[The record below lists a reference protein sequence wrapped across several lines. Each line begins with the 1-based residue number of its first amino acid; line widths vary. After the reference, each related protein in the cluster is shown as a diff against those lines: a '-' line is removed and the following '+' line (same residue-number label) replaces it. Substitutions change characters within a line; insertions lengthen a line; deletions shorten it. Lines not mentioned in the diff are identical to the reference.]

1 MLRHPTCILSS
12 ILVAVMAPATM
23 AAQSSA
29 SASSPPPAA
38 SGVKVRTVTDTLV
51 GGVGGVAVDRAGAIY
66 VATFGDVVYKVM
78 PDGRTSVFATGLYGA
93 SGNAIDSR
101 GRLLQ
106 SNFFGNYIV
115 RIDRDGVVSP
125 FAEGLQGPVGIA
137 VDSADNLVVTNCR
150 ANTLSWVTAEGE
162 VSTFAESPLLNCPN
176 GITRGPDG
184 TYYVANFTGGKLLA
198 VSAEG
203 EVRELATIPG
213 NGNGHVAIARGN
225 LYVTAFQ
232 SHRLYRVSMD
242 GSQVTHVAGTG
253 QIGEVDGPGLEAT
266 FAWPNGIATGPQ
278 GDRLYIN
285 DFLNRS
291 PPTLENPPVKKSI
304 VRQVT
309 LPSLSSVMQT
319 ALNTGGVD
327 AMRAAHQA
335 WMDNPVTAALFT
347 ERDVNAL
354 GYRLMGSGQ
363 LADATVV
370 FELNVD
376 ANPNS
381 FNVYDS
387 LAEAY
392 MNAGDNERAVEF
404 YRKSLDLNSGNTN
417 ATAMLEKMGAE

>member
-1 MLRHPTCILSS
+1 MLRHVHRTFPNLLLAMLI
-12 ILVAVMAPATM
+12 PATM
-23 AAQSSA
+23 TAQSSA
-29 SASSPPPAA
+29 APAQA
-38 SGVKVRTVTDTLV
+38 PSGVKVRTVTDTLI
-51 GGVGGVAVDRAGAIY
+51 GGVGGVAVDRSGAIY

-78 PDGRTSVFATGLYGA
+78 PDGRVSVFATGLYGA
-93 SGNAIDSR
+93 SGNAVDSR

-115 RIDRDGVVSP
+115 RVDRDGTVRP

-150 ANTLSWVTAEGE
+150 ANSLSWVTAAGE
-162 VSTFAESPLLNCPN
+162 VSTFAESELFNCPN

-203 EVRELATIPG
+203 EVSELATIPG

-242 GSQVTHVAGTG
+242 GSEVTHVAGTG

-285 DFLNRS
+285 DFVNRS
-291 PPTLENPPVKKSI
+291 PPTIEAPPVRKSI

-309 LPSLSSVMQT
+309 LPSLSAVMQT
-319 ALNTGGVD
+319 ALDSGGVD

-335 WMDNPVTAALFT
+335 WMDNPTTASLFT

-363 LADATVV
+363 LASATVV
-370 FELNVD
+370 FELNVA

-392 MNAGDNERAVEF
+392 MNAGDKDRAVEF
-404 YRKSLDLNSGNTN
+404 YRKSLELNAGNSN
-417 ATAMLEKMGAE
+417 ATAMIEKMGEE

>member
-1 MLRHPTCILSS
+1 MPRPIHRTISS
-12 ILVAVMAPATM
+12 LLLAVLVPAGVG
-23 AAQSSA
+23 AQSA
-29 SASSPPPAA
+29 PGDSPAP

-51 GGVGGVAVDRAGAIY
+51 GGVGGVAVDRSGAIY

-78 PDGRTSVFATGLYGA
+78 PDGRASVFATGMYGA

-106 SNFFGNYIV
+106 SNFYGNYIV
-115 RIDRDGVVSP
+115 RIDRDGTVSP

-150 ANTLSWVTAEGE
+150 ANTLSWVTPAGE
-162 VSTFAESPLLNCPN
+162 VSTFAESPLFSCPN

-184 TYYVANFTGGKLLA
+184 TYYVANFNGGKLLA
-198 VSAEG
+198 VSPTG
-203 EVRELATIPG
+203 EVSELATIPG
-213 NGNGHVAIARGN
+213 NGNGHVAIARGD
-225 LYVTAFQ
+225 LYVTSFQ
-232 SHRLYRVSMD
+232 GHRMYRVSMD
-242 GSQVTHVAGTG
+242 GSEVIHVAGTG
-253 QIGEVDGPGLEAT
+253 QMGEVDGPALEAS
-266 FAWPNGIATGPQ
+266 FSWPNGLAASPQ

-285 DFLNRS
+285 DFVNRF
-291 PPTLENPPVKKSI
+291 PPTIETPPVRKSL

-309 LPSLSSVMQT
+309 LPSLSSVMLT
-319 ALNTGGVD
+319 ALTAGGVD

-335 WMDNPVTAALFT
+335 WMDNPSTAGLST

-354 GYRLMGSGQ
+354 GYRLMGSGK

-370 FELNVD
+370 FELNVA

-387 LAEAY
+387 MAEAY
-392 MNAGDNERAVEF
+392 MTAGDNDRAIEF
-404 YRKSLDLNSGNTN
+404 YRKSLELNPGNTN
-417 ATAMLEKMGAE
+417 ATKMLDRLGG

>member
-1 MLRHPTCILSS
+1 MLRDTHRILPSLLLAV
-12 ILVAVMAPATM
+12 LVPATVI
-23 AAQSSA
+23 AQSSPA
-29 SASSPPPAA
+29 SAPQP
-38 SGVKVRTVTDTLV
+38 SGLKVRTVTDTLV
-51 GGVGGVAVDRAGAIY
+51 GGVGGVAVDRSGAIY

-78 PDGRTSVFATGLYGA
+78 PDGRVSVFATGLYGA
-93 SGNAIDSR
+93 SGNAVDSR

-106 SNFFGNYIV
+106 SNFYGNNIV
-115 RIDRDGVVSP
+115 RIDRNGAVAP

-137 VDSADNLVVTNCR
+137 IDSADNLVVTNCR
-150 ANTLSWVTAEGE
+150 ANTLSWVTAAGE
-162 VSTFAESPLLNCPN
+162 VSTFADSPLLSCPN

-184 TYYVANFTGGKLLA
+184 VYYVVNFNGGSLLA
-198 VSAEG
+198 VSPEG
-203 EVRELATIPG
+203 EVRQLATIPG

-232 SHRLYRVSMD
+232 SHRLYRVNMD

-253 QIGEVDGPGLEAT
+253 QVGEVDGPGLEAS
-266 FAWPNGIATGPQ
+266 FSWPNGIATGPQ

-285 DFLNRS
+285 DFVNRF
-291 PPTLENPPVKKSI
+291 PPTIEIPPVRKSL

-309 LPSLSSVMQT
+309 LPSLSSVMLT

-335 WMDNPVTAALFT
+335 WMDNPATAGLFT

-363 LADATVV
+363 MADAIVV
-370 FELNVD
+370 FELNAE

-392 MNAGDNERAVEF
+392 MNSGDKGRAIEF
-404 YRKSLDLNSGNTN
+404 YRKSLALNSGNTN
-417 ATAMLEKMGAE
+417 ATAMLEKLEAE

>member
-1 MLRHPTCILSS
+1 MLRNTPRILPSLLLAV
-12 ILVAVMAPATM
+12 LVPATIT
-23 AAQSSA
+23 AQSSA
-29 SASSPPPAA
+29 PAPA
-38 SGVKVRTVTDTLV
+38 PAPSGVTVRTVTDTLI
-51 GGVGGVAVDRAGAIY
+51 GGVGGVAVDRSGAIY

-78 PDGRTSVFATGLYGA
+78 PDGRVSVFATGLYGA
-93 SGNAIDSR
+93 SGNAVDSR

-115 RIDRDGVVSP
+115 RIDRDGTVSP

-150 ANTLSWVTAEGE
+150 ANTLSWVTAAGE

-198 VSAEG
+198 VSAAG
-203 EVRELATIPG
+203 EVRELVTIPG
-213 NGNGHVAIARGN
+213 NGNGHVAIARGS

-232 SHRLYRVSMD
+232 SHRMYRVSMD
-242 GSQVTHVAGTG
+242 GSEITHVAGTG

-266 FAWPNGIATGPQ
+266 FSWPNGIATSPQ

-285 DFLNRS
+285 DFVNRF
-291 PPTLENPPVKKSI
+291 PPTIETPPIRKSL

-309 LPSLSSVMQT
+309 LPNLSSVMQT
-319 ALNTGGVD
+319 ALNSGGVD

-335 WMDNPVTAALFT
+335 WMDNPATASLFT

-363 LADATVV
+363 LAEATVV
-370 FELNVD
+370 FELNAA

-392 MNAGDNERAVEF
+392 MNGGDKGRAIEF
-404 YRKSLDLNSGNTN
+404 YRKSLELNSGNTN
-417 ATAMLEKMGAE
+417 ATAMLEKLGAE